1 MKFRVLGLAA
11 VTACAAAFAGGD
23 TVSAKD
29 AEEDQSTD
37 RGLIAHETEE
47 GIFLSWRLFQ
57 EEATAAAENG
67 LEGENFIVYRDGEK
81 IAEVK
86 NSTNFVDGQGSSDA
100 EYSVK
105 AEAADEKSEAVVPEN
120 EKYYELPLQKPEGGT
135 TPAGEDYEYTA
146 NDMAVADMNNDGK
159 NEYVVQWDPA
169 NSKDVSQNGYTGNTY
184 IDVYTMEG
192 KLLYRVDLGKNIRS
206 GAHYTQFLAYDFDE
220 NGQAELMMKTA
231 PGTRVLQYDEDGN
244 QVSEEFITMPEK
256 DKEAGYSH
264 DDDYRLSSD
273 DYYEHVV
280 DMFMEWPE
288 YEEVKS
294 GQWPETL
301 EEAFGIE
308 QRYDYPLEREEAEEL
323 ADYFMD
329 EYAPDR
335 SDRNNLRE
343 LEGFIVDGPEYL
355 TVFNGKTGEEMDTVD
370 YEPARE
376 DDGLRWGDY
385 AMERIEPGNR
395 VDRFLAAPAYL
406 EEDKPYAV
414 FARGYYTR
422 AGITAY
428 EWNGSSLTKH
438 WEADSGFTPMDNP
451 FNASPHGT
459 DGTDEELG
467 ALAGQG
473 NHSLSTADVDGDG
486 SQEIIYGGAAVDND
500 GSLLYS
506 SSAELPEG
514 SANPGTEAKL
524 GHGDAIHVA
533 DIDPER
539 EGLEIFSVFEGAANA
554 PYGYALRAAENG
566 EVLYG
571 EYTGE
576 DTGRGMIGDIVP
588 DSPGMETWATD
599 LRAADGEVLDDEIPG
614 TNMNIKWAGDG
625 TTQIIEGSGEEA
637 PSIVDG
643 NGETVL
649 DAEGT
654 RTNNGTKGNPGLVAD
669 VYGDWRE
676 EMLVRTED
684 SSAVRI
690 YTNTSLTETK
700 MYSLMEDAQY
710 RTGIAWQ
717 NTAYNQPAYPSFYF
731 GSDMDWEQVPL
742 TESNPVS
749 YETLQTSLAQYID
762 NDEVEQPADKQLLNT
777 LKQAVR
783 HQEKGREDKAV
794 DFLEKFKQQLSKQES
809 HLSDEAAENL
819 TEQAETLL
827 GEK

>member
-1 MKFRVLGLAA
+1 MKFRVLGIAAAA
-11 VTACAAAFAGGD
+11 VCAIAFTDGETA
-23 TVSAKD
+23 SAKD
-29 AEEDQSTD
+29 TQEIQSTD
-37 RGLIAHETEE
+37 RGLIAHETGE
-47 GIFLSWRLFQ
+47 GVFLSWRLFK

-86 NSTNFVDGQGSSDA
+86 NSTNFVDEQGSSDA
-100 EYSVK
+100 EYRVK

-159 NEYVVQWDPA
+159 NEYVVQWDPT

-231 PGTRVLQYDEDGN
+231 PGTKVLQYDEDGN

-264 DDDYRLSSD
+264 EDDYRLSSE

-280 DMFMEWPE
+280 DMFMEWSE

-294 GQWPETL
+294 GQWPKTL

-329 EYAPDR
+329 EYAPER

-343 LEGFIVDGPEYL
+343 FEGFIVDGPEYL

-370 YEPARE
+370 YEPGRE

-385 AMERIEPGNR
+385 AMERIESGNR

-422 AGITAY
+422 TGITAY
-428 EWNGSSLTKH
+428 EWDGSSLTKH

-451 FNASPHGT
+451 FNVSPHGT

-486 SQEIIYGGAAVDND
+486 SQEIIYGGATVDND

-514 SANPGTEAKL
+514 SADPGAEAKF
-524 GHGDAIHVA
+524 GHGDAMHVA

-539 EGLEIFSVFEGAANA
+539 DGLEIFSVFEGAANA

-571 EYTGE
+571 EYTGK

-588 DSPGMETWATD
+588 GSRGMETWAVD
-599 LRAADGEVLDDEIPG
+599 LRAADGEVLDDDTPG

-637 PSIVDG
+637 PRIVDG

-649 DAEGT
+649 EAEGT

-676 EMLVRTED
+676 ELLVRTED

-690 YTNTSLTETK
+690 YTNTSLTDTK

-742 TESNPVS
+742 AESSSVS
-749 YETLQTSLAQYID
+749 YKSLQASLKQYIE
-762 NDEVEQPADKQLLNT
+762 NDEVGRPAAKQLSNT
-777 LKQAVR
+777 LKQAVH
-783 HQEKGREDKAV
+783 HQEKGREDKAL
-794 DFLEKFKQQLSKQES
+794 DFLEKFKQKLIKQES
-809 HLSDEAAENL
+809 HLSDDAAENL
-819 TEQAETLL
+819 TEQAKILL